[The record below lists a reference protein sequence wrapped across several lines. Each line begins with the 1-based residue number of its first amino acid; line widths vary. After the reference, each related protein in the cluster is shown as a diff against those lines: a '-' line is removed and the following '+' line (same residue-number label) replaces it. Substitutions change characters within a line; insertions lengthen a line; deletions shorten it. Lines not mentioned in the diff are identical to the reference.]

1 MSTIQFNSDIAEGNN
16 EVRIAFY
23 ANLGFFIETVQVL
36 EYNLHKLYSYHL
48 AVTEIEEKGVTK
60 QNIIDICKK
69 HDNSYKKTYTKKWTL
84 GQMKDKLAELNVL
97 QNDVIAAFKDINDYR
112 NLIVHKLFQ
121 NNLVCHEFSNAE
133 NVAKYMQEK
142 LLPMTNIVVE
152 CSRMVAKIITAYSDD
167 LHAYKRQF
175 GIPYEGA

>member
-1 MSTIQFNSDIAEGNN
+1 M
-16 EVRIAFY
+16 RIAFY

-69 HDNSYKKTYTKKWTL
+69 HDNSYKKTYIQKWTL
-84 GQMKDKLAELNVL
+84 GEMKDTIAKFHVL

-112 NLIVHKLFQ
+112 NFIVHTLFQ
-121 NNLVCHEFSNAE
+121 NNLVCHELKNAE
-133 NVAKYMQEK
+133 KVARYMQEK
-142 LLPMTNIVVE
+142 LLPMTNIVIE
-152 CSRMVAKIITAYSDD
+152 CSRMVAKIIKAYSDD

-175 GIPYEGA
+175 DIPCEDT